1 MTNVTYIGNATSD
14 AELRFTQNGVA
25 VASINL
31 AVNTRSKRGEEYVD
45 DPTLFIRVTA
55 WKDMAENVGQSV
67 RKGDRLIVVGRQK
80 QTEFTTRD
88 GDTRQQ
94 LEVTAD
100 EIGPS
105 LRWATAEAQKVQRS
119 GGRGGAPQGGYG
131 QQPQQSQGYG
141 QQAPQQG
148 YAAPPQPQGYDDQAP
163 PF

>member
-1 MTNVTYIGNATSD
+1 MTNVTYIGNATAD
-14 AELRFTQNGVA
+14 AEIRYTQSGIA

-31 AVNTRSKRGEEYVD
+31 AVNTRTKRGEEYID

-55 WKDMAENVGQSV
+55 WKDMAENVGQSI

-94 LEVTAD
+94 LEVTVD

-105 LRWATAEAQKVQRS
+105 LRWATAQAQKTPRNG
-119 GGRGGAPQGGYG
+119 GGRSFGGGAPAAPPANDPWAGGGSQGGYE
-131 QQPQQSQGYG
+131 S
-141 QQAPQQG
+141 
-148 YAAPPQPQGYDDQAP
+148 DP